1 MLYFD
6 TSFLVPMV
14 IAESTSEKVERFLA
28 RQTPGELAVSYWTRL
43 EFSSLLAREVRMGGL
58 EPPAALDADAQFE
71 ALVNE
76 SFMLLVPRADDYDLA
91 RQYLQNYRTG
101 VRAGDALH
109 LAIATNNR
117 ASAIYS
123 FDKKLR
129 RAGKVLDLPVREP
142 F

>member
-14 IAESTSEKVERFLA
+14 LAESTSEKVERFLD
-28 RQTPGELAVSYWTRL
+28 RQSPGELAVSYWTRL
-43 EFSSLLAREVRMGGL
+43 EFASLLAREVRMGEL
-58 EPPAALDADAQFE
+58 EPEVALDADAEFE
-71 ALVNE
+71 ALVNK
-76 SFMLLVPRADDYDLA
+76 SFMLLLPRQEDYEVA
-91 RQYLQNYRTG
+91 RRYVQHYRTG
-101 VRAGDALH
+101 LRAGDALH
-109 LAIATNNR
+109 LAIASNNR

-129 RAGKVLDLPVREP
+129 RAGKVLQLPMGEP